1 MYDSDRNTRSFG
13 ALFSQLAADIG
24 LLMQQEAQLA
34 KGEFKEMLVKLL
46 IGLGV
51 LAVGG
56 LIAMVGLV
64 ALLCAVVLALAL
76 VMPHWA
82 ATLVV
87 GLLFLVVGGL
97 SMMFG
102 VQRMRD
108 FKLVPERTLTSLK
121 QTLAMV
127 RERLS

>member
-1 MYDSDRNTRSFG
+1 MYGSDRDTRSFG
-13 ALFSQLAADIG
+13 ALFSQLAADIS

-34 KGEFKEMLVKLL
+34 KGEYKEMLVKLL

-87 GLLFLVVGGL
+87 GLLFLIIGGL
-97 SMMFG
+97 SMVFG
-102 VQRMRD
+102 VQRMRH
-108 FKLVPERTLTSLK
+108 FKLVPERTLNSLR